1 MAAHSII
8 LAWKIPE
15 TEEHGGL
22 QSMGH
27 KELHAIKCLDH
38 HLYLYIHTKFIYIYV
53 KMDKMD
59 IHICIYHN
67 FIYIYKYKY
76 IWSFLFF

>member
-1 MAAHSII
+1 MATHSII

-27 KELHAIKCLDH
+27 KELDAIKCLDH
-38 HLYLYIHTKFIYIYV
+38 HLYLYIHTKFIYIC
-53 KMDKMD
+53 K
-59 IHICIYHN
+59 N
-67 FIYIYKYKY
+67 G
-76 IWSFLFF
+76 